1 MSAIEFYLEK
11 GYTPVNKTVAIS
23 GPNTISV
30 WTPASD
36 KRVVLTDISVA
47 ANLTG
52 TIAFYFDT
60 NTSYRFATYSL
71 SASTTIA
78 PLIGCVESTVIGGK
92 ILARTLGNAS
102 DGWYVNLTGFEI

>member
-11 GYTPVNKTVAIS
+11 GYTPINKTVVIS

-36 KRVVLTDISVA
+36 KRVVLTDMSIA
-47 ANLTG
+47 TNITG
-52 TIAFYFDT
+52 TVAFYFDT
-60 NTSYRFATYSL
+60 TTSYRFATYSL
-71 SASTTIA
+71 SSSATIT
-78 PLIGCVESTVIGGK
+78 PMIGCIESTVVGGK